1 MRAPLFMFARRGSV
15 WLFILCCLAL
25 SACTAGRQGPSVVA
39 PGPVSDEQAASVW
52 AAYNAYAAARE
63 AEGGPYRIGVSMRI
77 GQEGD
82 TRRVTG
88 VVWSNGEAPRALQ
101 APSASGTSG
110 ASGTYGAAGAY
121 GADTAFSGPVRLD
134 VMAGFGTVVARLR
147 EAPGEFMAF
156 SPREN
161 KALTYTGRGR
171 VRLNMGL
178 PAPFGLR
185 DLSALL
191 RGRFHEVFG
200 RAGNGRALGVRE
212 GNVAYALEGSERAG
226 TLELRPD
233 GLPVRWREHG
243 EQGWSMELDYAEDSA
258 GGEGVAP
265 LPRTLRLVD
274 TQGRSA
280 VVLVK
285 NREKP
290 AQRFTADQL
299 ALKLPA
305 GVRIEPV
312 REGR

>member
-1 MRAPLFMFARRGSV
+1 MSALLSMFSRQGIV
-15 WLFILCCLAL
+15 WLFMVCCLAL

-52 AAYNAYAAARE
+52 AAYNAYAEARE
-63 AEGGPYRIGVSMRI
+63 AEEGPYRIGVSMRI

-88 VVWSNGEAPRALQ
+88 VVWSNGETPRA
-101 APSASGTSG
+101 SRASGESG
-110 ASGTYGAAGAY
+110 AL
-121 GADTAFSGPVRLD
+121 GADPAVFGPVRLD

-147 EAPGEFMAF
+147 ESPGEFMAF

-161 KALTYTGRGR
+161 RAVTYTGRGR

-200 RAGNGRALGVRE
+200 RAGNGWALGVHD
-212 GNVAYALEGSERAG
+212 GNVTYALEGNERAG

-233 GLPVRWREHG
+233 GLPVRWREQG
-243 EQGWSMELDYAEDSA
+243 ERGWSMELDYAGDSA
-258 GGEGVAP
+258 GSETGDP

-274 TQGRSA
+274 AQGRSA

-285 NREKP
+285 KREQP
-290 AQRFTADQL
+290 AQHFTADQL
-299 ALKLPA
+299 ALKLPPR
-305 GVRIEPV
+305 VRIEPV